1 MRKFFYLIEF
11 ILIKLFFFILIIIG
25 YKNGSN
31 LGDFIG
37 RLFGPIF
44 RSKKLI
50 ENNLEQSGIVDK
62 KNYNKIISKIY
73 GNYGRILAEY
83 PFLKAFRN
91 NNLNKFIEIEGLE
104 NLNKIKREKR
114 RAVFISGHFNN
125 FELMALQIEKAGINL
140 CAIYRPLNNVFLNKT
155 MEEIRENFICK
166 NQIKKGRSGTRQII
180 ENIKKGNSVALMID
194 QRVREGIKINFF
206 GKPASTTTIPAQLIK
221 KYKCDLVPIYI
232 ERRKNNYF
240 KMFVSE
246 PIKIRDNKSIKEI
259 TEHLNKI
266 LEKMILK
273 NVDQWIWTHDRW
285 KTYSVFI

>member
-1 MRKFFYLIEF
+1 MRNFFYIIEF

-91 NNLNKFIEIEGLE
+91 NKLNKFIEIDGLE

-140 CAIYRPLNNVFLNKT
+140 CAIYRPLNNIFLNKT
-155 MEEIRENFICK
+155 MEAIRENFICK

-206 GKPASTTTIPAQLIK
+206 GKLASTTTIPAQLIK

-246 PIKIRDNKSIKEI
+246 PIKIGNNKSIKEI

-285 KTYSVFI
+285 KT

>member
-91 NNLNKFIEIEGLE
+91 SKLNKFIEIDGLE

-140 CAIYRPLNNVFLNKT
+140 CAIYRPLNNIFLNKT

-246 PIKIRDNKSIKEI
+246 PIKIRNNKSIKEI

-273 NVDQWIWTHDRW
+273 NLDQWIWTHDRW
-285 KTYSVFI
+285 KT

>member
-31 LGDFIG
+31 LGNFIG
-37 RLFGPIF
+37 RLIGPIF

-91 NNLNKFIEIEGLE
+91 NKLNKFIEIDGLE

-246 PIKIRDNKSIKEI
+246 PIKIGNNKSIKEI

-285 KTYSVFI
+285 KT

>member
-1 MRKFFYLIEF
+1 MKKIKYFFEF
-11 ILIKLFFFILIIIG
+11 LIIFIFLLIFKIAGYRIASSLGNSIG
-25 YKNGSN
+25 KI
-31 LGDFIG
+31 IG
-37 RLFGPIF
+37 PRF
-44 RSKKLI
+44 RSKKVIIDNIKKFKPEIKEDEINHII
-50 ENNLEQSGIVDK
+50 EK
-62 KNYNKIISKIY
+62 MW

-83 PFLKAFRN
+83 VYIPEFRKRRLDN
-91 NNLNKFIEIEGLE
+91 YIKIEGLE
-104 NLNKIKREKR
+104 NLKKIKNSGKPT
-114 RAVFISGHFNN
+114 VFISGHFNN

-140 CAIYRPLNNVFLNKT
+140 CAIYRPLNNIFLNKT
-155 MEEIRENFICK
+155 MEAIRENFICK

-206 GKPASTTTIPAQLIK
+206 GKLASTTTIPAQLIK

-246 PIKIRDNKSIKEI
+246 PIKIGSNKSIKEI

-273 NVDQWIWTHDRW
+273 NIDQWIWTHDRW
-285 KTYSVFI
+285 KK

>member
-31 LGDFIG
+31 LGNFIG

-91 NNLNKFIEIEGLE
+91 NKLNKFIEIDGLE

-140 CAIYRPLNNVFLNKT
+140 CAIYRPLNNAFLNKT

-246 PIKIRDNKSIKEI
+246 PIKIGNNKSIKEI

-285 KTYSVFI
+285 KT

>member
-31 LGDFIG
+31 LGNFIG

-91 NNLNKFIEIEGLE
+91 NKLNKFIEIDGLE

-140 CAIYRPLNNVFLNKT
+140 CAIYRPLNNIFLNKT

-246 PIKIRDNKSIKEI
+246 PIKIGNNKSIKEI

-285 KTYSVFI
+285 KT

>member
-83 PFLKAFRN
+83 PFLKAFRSSK
-91 NNLNKFIEIEGLE
+91 LNQFIEIDGLK

-232 ERRKNNYF
+232 ERKKNNYF

-246 PIKIRDNKSIKEI
+246 PIKIGNNKSI
-259 TEHLNKI
+259 
-266 LEKMILK
+266 
-273 NVDQWIWTHDRW
+273 
-285 KTYSVFI
+285 

>member
-91 NNLNKFIEIEGLE
+91 SKLNKFIEIDGLE

-140 CAIYRPLNNVFLNKT
+140 CAIYRPLNNIFLNKT

-246 PIKIRDNKSIKEI
+246 PIKIGNNKSIKEI

-285 KTYSVFI
+285 KA

>member
-1 MRKFFYLIEF
+1 MKKFFYLIEF

-91 NNLNKFIEIEGLE
+91 NKLNKFIEIDGLE

-221 KYKCDLVPIYI
+221 KYRCDLVPIYI
-232 ERRKNNYF
+232 ERKKNNYF

-246 PIKIRDNKSIKEI
+246 PIKIGNNKSIKEI

-285 KTYSVFI
+285 KI

>member
-91 NNLNKFIEIEGLE
+91 SKLNKFIEIDGLE

-246 PIKIRDNKSIKEI
+246 PIKIGNNKSIKEI

-285 KTYSVFI
+285 KA

>member
-1 MRKFFYLIEF
+1 MEKT
-11 ILIKLFFFILIIIG
+11 
-25 YKNGSN
+25 
-31 LGDFIG
+31 
-37 RLFGPIF
+37 
-44 RSKKLI
+44 
-50 ENNLEQSGIVDK
+50 GIVDK

-73 GNYGRILAEY
+73 GNYGKILAEY
-83 PFLKAFRN
+83 TFLKAFRN
-91 NNLNKFIEIEGLE
+91 SKLNKFIEIDGLE

-285 KTYSVFI
+285 KT

>member
-11 ILIKLFFFILIIIG
+11 VLIKLFFFILIIIG

-50 ENNLEQSGIVDK
+50 ENNLEQSGIINK

-246 PIKIRDNKSIKEI
+246 PIKIGNNKSIKEI

-285 KTYSVFI
+285 KT

>member
-11 ILIKLFFFILIIIG
+11 ILIKIFFFILIIIG

-31 LGDFIG
+31 LGNLIG

-44 RSKKLI
+44 RSRKLI
-50 ENNLEQSGIVDK
+50 ENNLDQSGIVDK
-62 KNYNKIISKIY
+62 EKYNTIIDKIY

-91 NNLNKFIEIEGLE
+91 NKLNKFIEIDGLE
-104 NLNKIKREKR
+104 NLNKIKEEKR
-114 RAVFISGHFNN
+114 RAVFVSGHFNN

-140 CAIYRPLNNVFLNKT
+140 CAIYRPLNNAFLNKT

-206 GKPASTTTIPAQLIK
+206 DKPASTTTIPAQLIK

-240 KMFVSE
+240 KMFISK
-246 PIKIRDNKSIKEI
+246 PIKIGNNKSIKEI

-273 NVDQWIWTHDRW
+273 NIDQWIWTHDRW
-285 KTYSVFI
+285 KK

>member
-83 PFLKAFRN
+83 PFLKRFRN
-91 NNLNKFIEIEGLE
+91 NKLNKFIEIEGLE

-285 KTYSVFI
+285 KT

>member
-62 KNYNKIISKIY
+62 NNYNKIISKIY

-91 NNLNKFIEIEGLE
+91 NKLNKFIEIDGLE

-285 KTYSVFI
+285 KT

>member
-31 LGDFIG
+31 LGNIIG

-91 NNLNKFIEIEGLE
+91 NKLNKFIEIEGLE

-140 CAIYRPLNNVFLNKT
+140 CAIYRPLNNIFLNKT
-155 MEEIRENFICK
+155 MEGIRENFICK

-246 PIKIRDNKSIKEI
+246 PIKIRNDKSIKEI

-285 KTYSVFI
+285 KT